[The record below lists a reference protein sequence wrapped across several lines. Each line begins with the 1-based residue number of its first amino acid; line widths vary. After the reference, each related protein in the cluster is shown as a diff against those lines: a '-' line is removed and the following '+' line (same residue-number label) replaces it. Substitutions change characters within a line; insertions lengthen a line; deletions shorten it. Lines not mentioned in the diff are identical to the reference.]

1 MLCREH
7 TDASSTLQVRRFS
20 HAYEAGIMLATAVP
34 GQAQWALPCVQ
45 QTTGKVPA
53 WITAR
58 QLVEVLILSKARTL
72 ADLRAQGEATA
83 ERQMQLPE
91 RKSAVSYITRMRAAV
106 PPLVTAK
113 RGFKRL
119 LSSRPVARRKPASVC
134 PGQLGTEA
142 AQQALPLGQNHQE
155 LLADSDACASAQ
167 HSPSTAAAH
176 LTASNQPSD
185 LVSSSPANQRH
196 HLRLVPLGQRAQAL
210 PQLPHALS
218 RVVFATTVTTQ
229 YPPPGPMR
237 EGVDTDVLQRG
248 ALGPVIGDTDETGLE
263 APELD
268 PALNGLSS
276 VPTGRR
282 QLTLLLSPLPAQGE
296 LQSTCEGSWGR
307 PDVDCEPVRD
317 TGLEARMRWRHA
329 ARLASAYAAPAQQ
342 LPQLMQVIRR
352 GLRDPIARAQ
362 HPFLSGLAKVR

>member
-1 MLCREH
+1 MLCGKH
-7 TDASSTLQVRRFS
+7 TDASSALQVRRFS

-72 ADLRAQGEATA
+72 ADLRVQGEATA

-91 RKSAVSYITRMRAAV
+91 RKSAVSYIKRMLAAV

-113 RGFKRL
+113 RGFKCH
-119 LSSRPVARRKPASVC
+119 LSSRPVATRKSASVC
-134 PGQLGTEA
+134 PEQLGTEA
-142 AQQALPLGQNHQE
+142 AQQALPLGQHHQE
-155 LLADSDACASAQ
+155 LLADSDASSQ
-167 HSPSTAAAH
+167 PSPSTAAAH
-176 LTASNQPSD
+176 VTASNQPSD
-185 LVSSSPANQRH
+185 LGSTSPANHRH
-196 HLRLVPLGQRAQAL
+196 RLRLAPLGQRSQAL
-210 PQLPHALS
+210 PQLLHALS
-218 RVVFATTVTTQ
+218 RVVFATAVTTQ

-237 EGVDTDVLQRG
+237 EGVDTDALQRG
-248 ALGPVIGDTDETGLE
+248 ALRPVIGDTDAMGLE
-263 APELD
+263 APALD

-276 VPTGRR
+276 LPTGRM
-282 QLTLLLSPLPAQGE
+282 QLTRLLSPLPAQGE
-296 LQSTCEGSWGR
+296 LQSACENAWGR

-317 TGLEARMRWRHA
+317 TGPEARMRWQHA

-352 GLRDPIARAQ
+352 GFRDPIACAQ